1 MRRKKGPLADH
12 DRKYTVHG
20 RKEIDTF
27 SSLHVSIPHL
37 TIGHS
42 MYYLIAIWIEH
53 ARVGN
58 GVNHLHSSHIENM
71 LTLVHRVGHLQ
82 ICLIL
87 INFKSKKKSSNS

>member
-12 DRKYTVHG
+12 DRKYTVHR

-27 SSLHVSIPHL
+27 SSQHVSIPHL
-37 TIGHS
+37 TIGHFHGLS
-42 MYYLIAIWIEH
+42 YRSIWIEH

-71 LTLVHRVGHLQ
+71 LTLVHRP
-82 ICLIL
+82 
-87 INFKSKKKSSNS
+87 